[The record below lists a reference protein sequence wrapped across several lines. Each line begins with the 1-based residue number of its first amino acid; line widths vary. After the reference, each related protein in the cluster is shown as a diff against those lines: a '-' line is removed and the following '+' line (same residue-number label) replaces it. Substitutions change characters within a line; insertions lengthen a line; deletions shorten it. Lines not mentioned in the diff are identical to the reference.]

1 MSTFMWFMYIIYLT
15 LFIHYS
21 QISYKSRLS
30 AYVLYSV
37 IYHSHIKIEVKREKS
52 KRKDTVLHHTCT
64 VVLQN
69 ICYSVK
75 TSTLPYIKLLFN
87 SFEINSLSLPLLQQT
102 LSGLA

>member
-1 MSTFMWFMYIIYLT
+1 MWFMYIIYLT

-30 AYVLYSV
+30 AYVRYSV
-37 IYHSHIKIEVKREKS
+37 IYHSHIKMEVKREKS
-52 KRKDTVLHHTCT
+52 KRKYTVLHHTCT

-87 SFEINSLSLPLLQQT
+87 SFEINSLSLSLLQQT
-102 LSGLA
+102 LSGLG